1 MRLALLVS
9 IVTVAGCEVPWTEGE
24 IDGLRTL
31 SAVSRTGR
39 DGMATFVLE
48 TTEAEASLLATVQA
62 ESPFQGFVHSL
73 TDPGGDVV
81 FDAEA
86 LWEEPRNFTS
96 AAFPDRV
103 TSLNWPVDADQML
116 TPGPWTVEV
125 GVLDAELFYVRD
137 ADVTVD
143 VALKGDSGVGDG
155 DLAVEIVYVGDVI
168 GDAEVIDAVEGGV
181 EIWRELYDGM
191 GITIDVEYWEY
202 DAVSDLP
209 APGYGAASD
218 YVSIAASTSFRSV
231 KVLIVS
237 SIRDNGNLYGMAGG
251 IPGPLVATG
260 HTGVTI
266 SAATNAGPD
275 LAFDAEEVRLLGE
288 TMAHEA
294 AHFTGLFHPVEAT
307 YASWDYVDDTPE
319 CDGEDSCIR
328 ALGSNLMFPYP
339 VCDDLTCA
347 PQDGLTSGQAEI
359 SNRYTGTR

>member
-1 MRLALLVS
+1 
-9 IVTVAGCEVPWTEGE
+9 
-24 IDGLRTL
+24 
-31 SAVSRTGR
+31 
-39 DGMATFVLE
+39 
-48 TTEAEASLLATVQA
+48 
-62 ESPFQGFVHSL
+62 
-73 TDPGGDVV
+73 
-81 FDAEA
+81 
-86 LWEEPRNFTS
+86 
-96 AAFPDRV
+96 
-103 TSLNWPVDADQML
+103 
-116 TPGPWTVEV
+116 
-125 GVLDAELFYVRD
+125 
-137 ADVTVD
+137 VTVD

-155 DLAVEIVYVGDVI
+155 ELGVEIVYVGDVI
-168 GDAEVIDAVEGGV
+168 GDAEVISAVEGGV

-191 GITIDVEYWEY
+191 GIAIDVEYWEY

-209 APGYGAASD
+209 APGYGSAND

-231 KVLIVS
+231 KVLVVS

-275 LAFDAEEVRLLGE
+275 LTFDAEEVRLLGE

-307 YASWDYVDDTPE
+307 YAAWDHVDDTPE
-319 CDGEDSCIR
+319 CDGEQSCIE

-339 VCDDLTCA
+339 VCDDLGCA
-347 PQDGLTSGQAEI
+347 AQDGLTGGQAEI